1 MADQTGG
8 RVSSMIGE
16 TSAPSR
22 RRTRRR
28 FVPVAAAGLAIVL
41 AACAP
46 SPTHSIDQSN
56 TGGVNSFAS
65 VAWSAPCFGTTVD
78 AEVAQTFTA
87 GRTGLL
93 DQVSV
98 AAMPIAPGSQAPFL
112 MTIRTVRADGAPS
125 ATVLGSGTYAGPG
138 SPTASTLIQVPL
150 ASPAVVLAGHRYSI
164 VISSVPAAE
173 CTDDLGWSV
182 FGASDTYGG
191 GEAWY
196 RGTAYNTPNWV
207 APDPSQ
213 DLFFV
218 TWMC

>member
-1 MADQTGG
+1 MADRTGRDG
-8 RVSSMIGE
+8 SAIGE
-16 TSAPSR
+16 ATATSR
-22 RRTRRR
+22 RLRRR
-28 FVPVAAAGLAIVL
+28 RWAVVAAAALVIALAG
-41 AACAP
+41 CAP
-46 SPTHSIDQSN
+46 PPTHGVDQSN
-56 TGGVNSFAS
+56 TGGLNGFAS

-87 GRTGLL
+87 GRTGVL
-93 DQVSV
+93 DQVSD

-112 MTIRTVRADGAPS
+112 LTIRTVRADGAPG
-125 ATVLGSGTYAGPG
+125 ATVLGSGTYSGPG

-164 VISSVPAAE
+164 VISSAPAPE

-182 FGASDTYGG
+182 FGAADNYTG

-196 RGTAYNTPNWV
+196 RGTAYNTPDWV
-207 APDPSQ
+207 TPDPSQ
-213 DLFFV
+213 DLFFA